1 MKVTFKS
8 LSGNEV
14 ISTRPIWKTELKRK
28 VDLTTWVSILNMFIA
43 TLFVYFMNFDAF
55 FFECLITTIL
65 LFGVVAVNRFNPIIA
80 VYYYY
85 ILDFLFLI
93 PVNLKM
99 GLDSYVIVYFF
110 PVMFTLIQMLGKKET
125 LNHLVILSVLSL
137 LTVIIILIG
146 FKFQWLRDLHSSS
159 NYSLIVFNILLSISS
174 STLFALLI
182 TFDSIKQQTIIKKIL
197 HEKEILLSEV
207 FHRVKNNMNIITSL
221 LNLKKITAK
230 EEETKLA
237 LDDCKNRVYSMAL
250 VHENIYSSESNI
262 GLNFKEYIENL
273 VREIAYS
280 FGGEVMYEIQSDL
293 EDLQLDLNTSIPCGL
308 IINELITNSF
318 KYGRSEDKPLVIQI
332 ELKKRNEKVYL
343 KIKDNGPGVTNEV
356 LNESN
361 SLGLELIQ
369 TLSEQINGEMKITSE
384 NGFQYELSFN

>member
-1 MKVTFKS
+1 MKKS
-8 LSGNEV
+8 FNSLISNE
-14 ISTRPIWKTELKRK
+14 INSTRPIWQTELKRK
-28 VDLTTWVSILNMFIA
+28 VNLATWVSIINMFVA
-43 TLFVYFMNFDAF
+43 TLFVHFMHFDAF
-55 FFECLITTIL
+55 FYECLITTLL
-65 LFGVVAVNRFNPIIA
+65 LFVVIVVNRFNPLLAI
-80 VYYYY
+80 YCYY

-125 LNHLVILSVLSL
+125 LKHLVILSVLSL
-137 LTVIIILIG
+137 FSVIIILVG
-146 FKFQWLRDLHSSS
+146 FKFQWLRDFHSSS
-159 NYSLIVFNILLSISS
+159 NYALIVFNILLSISS

-182 TFDSIKQQTIIKKIL
+182 TFDSIQQQTTIKKIL

-207 FHRVKNNMNIITSL
+207 LHRVKNNMNIITSL
-221 LNLKKITAK
+221 LNLKKMTAH

-250 VHENIYSSESNI
+250 VHENIYSSESNV
-262 GLNFKEYIENL
+262 GLNFKDYIENL

-280 FGGEVMYEIQSDL
+280 FGGEVMYEIQFDL

-318 KYGRSEDKPLVIQI
+318 KYGRSNDKPLIIQI
-332 ELKKRNEKVYL
+332 ELKQREEHVYL
-343 KIKDNGPGVTNEV
+343 RIKDNGPGISEEL
-356 LNESN
+356 LNSAK
-361 SLGLELIQ
+361 SFGLELIQ
-369 TLSEQINGEMKITSE
+369 GLSEQINGEMKITTE

>member
-1 MKVTFKS
+1 MIRFYNNLILKGVNPEKATWENELTKKV
-8 LSGNEV
+8 NV
-14 ISTRPIWKTELKRK
+14 
-28 VDLTTWVSILNMFIA
+28 TTLVSILYMFIA
-43 TLFVYFMNFDAF
+43 TLFVYFMGFDTF
-55 FFECLITTIL
+55 FYECLFATIF
-65 LFGVVAVNRFNPIIA
+65 LFSVLILNRTNVIIA
-80 VYYYY
+80 IYTYY

-110 PVMFTLIQMLGKKET
+110 PLMFTLIQLMGKKET
-125 LNHLVILSVLSL
+125 LKHLITLSL
-137 LTVIIILIG
+137 LCLVTVIFILIG
-146 FKFQWLRDLHSSS
+146 FQLNWLRDKDATS
-159 NYSLIVFNILLSISS
+159 NYNLIIFNILLSLTS

-182 TFDSIKQQTIIKKIL
+182 SFDSIKQQSIIKKIL

-207 FHRVKNNMNIITSL
+207 LHRVKNNMNIITSL
-221 LNLKKITAK
+221 LNLKKMTSK

-237 LDDCKNRVYSMAL
+237 LDDCKSRVYSMAL

-273 VREIAYS
+273 VRDIAYS
-280 FGGEVMYEIQSDL
+280 FGSDNMYEIQFDL

-318 KYGRSEDKPLVIQI
+318 KYARTADKSLILEI
-332 ELKKRNEKVYL
+332 ELKQKDKQTYL
-343 KIKDNGPGVTNEV
+343 RIKDNGPGIPEDV
-356 LNESN
+356 LHESN
-361 SLGLELIQ
+361 SLGLDLIQ
-369 TLSEQINGEMKITSE
+369 SLSEQINGEMKTTSS

>member
-1 MKVTFKS
+1 
-8 LSGNEV
+8 
-14 ISTRPIWKTELKRK
+14 
-28 VDLTTWVSILNMFIA
+28 
-43 TLFVYFMNFDAF
+43 
-55 FFECLITTIL
+55 
-65 LFGVVAVNRFNPIIA
+65 
-80 VYYYY
+80 
-85 ILDFLFLI
+85 
-93 PVNLKM
+93 
-99 GLDSYVIVYFF
+99 
-110 PVMFTLIQMLGKKET
+110 MLGKKET
-125 LNHLVILSVLSL
+125 LKHLVILSVLSL
-137 LTVIIILIG
+137 LSVIVILIG

-197 HEKEILLSEV
+197 HEKEVLLSEV

-221 LNLKKITAK
+221 LNLKKVTAK

-280 FGGEVMYEIQSDL
+280 FGGEVMYEVQFDL

-332 ELKKRNEKVYL
+332 ELKKRNERVYL

>member
-1 MKVTFKS
+1 MKTSFNS
-8 LSGNEV
+8 LISNE
-14 ISTRPIWKTELKRK
+14 INSTRPIWQTELKRK
-28 VDLTTWVSILNMFIA
+28 VNLATWVSIINMFVA
-43 TLFVYFMNFDAF
+43 TLFVHFMHFDAF
-55 FFECLITTIL
+55 FYECLITTLL
-65 LFGVVAVNRFNPIIA
+65 LFVVIVVNRFNPLLAI
-80 VYYYY
+80 YCYY

-125 LNHLVILSVLSL
+125 LKHLVILSVLSL
-137 LTVIIILIG
+137 FSVIIILVG
-146 FKFQWLRDLHSSS
+146 FKFQWLRDFHSSS
-159 NYSLIVFNILLSISS
+159 NYALIVFNILLSISS

-182 TFDSIKQQTIIKKIL
+182 TFDSIQQQTTIKKIL

-207 FHRVKNNMNIITSL
+207 LHRVKNNMNIITSL
-221 LNLKKITAK
+221 LNLKKMTAH

-250 VHENIYSSESNI
+250 VHENIYSSESNV
-262 GLNFKEYIENL
+262 GLNFKDYIENL

-280 FGGEVMYEIQSDL
+280 FGGEVMYEIQFDL

-318 KYGRSEDKPLVIQI
+318 KYGRSNDKPLIIQI
-332 ELKKRNEKVYL
+332 ELKQREEHVYL
-343 KIKDNGPGVTNEV
+343 RIKDNGPGISEDLTN
-356 LNESN
+356 SAK
-361 SLGLELIQ
+361 SFGLELIQ
-369 TLSEQINGEMKITSE
+369 GLSEQINGEMKITSE
-384 NGFQYELSFN
+384 DGFQYELSFN

>member
-1 MKVTFKS
+1 MIGLYNNLIMNGVNPAKPNWENELTKKVNVTTF
-8 LSGNEV
+8 
-14 ISTRPIWKTELKRK
+14 
-28 VDLTTWVSILNMFIA
+28 VSILYMFVA
-43 TLFVYFMNFDAF
+43 TLFVHFMGFHAF
-55 FFECLITTIL
+55 FYECLSATIL
-65 LFGVVAVNRFNPIIA
+65 LFSVFLFNRKHAIGAIYA
-80 VYYYY
+80 YY

-110 PVMFTLIQMLGKKET
+110 PLMFTLIQLIGKKET
-125 LNHLVILSVLSL
+125 IRHLIILSLFCLVTVL
-137 LTVIIILIG
+137 IILVG
-146 FKFQWLRDLHSSS
+146 FHFNWLLEPNEKSSFT
-159 NYSLIVFNILLSISS
+159 LMVFNILLSITA
-174 STLFALLI
+174 STLYALMI
-182 TFDSIKQQTIIKKIL
+182 MFDSIKQQEVIKKIL

-221 LNLKKITAK
+221 LNLKKMTST
-230 EEETKLA
+230 EEETKFA

-280 FGGEVMYEIQSDL
+280 FGGETMYEIQFDL
-293 EDLQLDLNTSIPCGL
+293 EDLKLDLNTSIPCGL

-318 KYGRSEDKPLVIQI
+318 KYARTADQPLILEI
-332 ELKKRNEKVYL
+332 ELKQKDKRTYL
-343 KIKDNGPGVTNEV
+343 RIKDNGPGIPEDV

-369 TLSEQINGEMKITSE
+369 SLSEQINGEMKTTSS

>member
-1 MKVTFKS
+1 MIRFYNKLINNGVQPLNSSWKNELTIKVN
-8 LSGNEV
+8 LAA
-14 ISTRPIWKTELKRK
+14 I
-28 VDLTTWVSILNMFIA
+28 VSILYMFAA
-43 TLFVYFMNFDAF
+43 TLFVYFMHYDTF
-55 FFECLITTIL
+55 FYECMYATIL
-65 LFGVVAVNRFNPIIA
+65 LFGVLVLNRKNVITAIYA
-80 VYYYY
+80 YYL
-85 ILDFLFLI
+85 LDFLFLI

-99 GLDSYVIVYFF
+99 GIDSFVIVYFF
-110 PVMFTLIQMLGKKET
+110 PLMFTLIQLLGKKET
-125 LNHLVILSVLSL
+125 IKHLIILSLCCL
-137 LTVIIILIG
+137 ITVIIILIG
-146 FKFQWLRDLHSSS
+146 FHLNWLRDPNSRS
-159 NYSLIVFNILLSISS
+159 NFELVIFNILLSVTA
-174 STLFALLI
+174 STLYALLI
-182 TFDSIKQQTIIKKIL
+182 SFDSIKQQSIINKIL

-221 LNLKKITAK
+221 LNLKKMNAN

-280 FGGEVMYEIQSDL
+280 FGGEVMYEIQFDL

-318 KYGRSEDKPLVIQI
+318 KYGRTNDKPLIIQI
-332 ELKKRNEKVYL
+332 ELKQREEHVYL
-343 KIKDNGPGVTNEV
+343 RIKDNGPGIPEELLT
-356 LNESN
+356 SAN
-361 SLGLELIQ
+361 SFGLELIQ
-369 TLSEQINGEMKITSE
+369 GLSEQINGEMNITSE